1 MDRGAWQATGHGVAR
16 VSEISYNFPFP
27 WDKVPEDCLSQLHGK
42 KYLRIIPLNFMR
54 KKKKTPEDNHLQFC
68 RAYNSSIKNYTYSP
82 K

>member
-1 MDRGAWQATGHGVAR
+1 MDRVAWQATGHGVAR

-54 KKKKTPEDNHLQFC
+54 KKKKDT
-68 RAYNSSIKNYTYSP
+68 
-82 K
+82 